1 MPTSTIERL
10 PSAAS
15 TAALAFASFCNAVSV
30 IGSRGR
36 SHALSRSMDDLNR
49 ARLRSNPMVLVSLS
63 PDQWDEE
70 FSRRYLQSSFTIQR
84 LGSL

>member
-1 MPTSTIERL
+1 
-10 PSAAS
+10 
-15 TAALAFASFCNAVSV
+15 
-30 IGSRGR
+30 
-36 SHALSRSMDDLNR
+36 MDDLNR

-70 FSRRYLQSSFTIQR
+70 FSRRYLRSSFTIQW

>member
-1 MPTSTIERL
+1 
-10 PSAAS
+10 
-15 TAALAFASFCNAVSV
+15 
-30 IGSRGR
+30 
-36 SHALSRSMDDLNR
+36 
-49 ARLRSNPMVLVSLS
+49 MVLVSLS